1 LAKRRGTIL
10 NDLIDIGRSGMKR
23 CLIVLVA
30 WLLAFSA
37 APAVAQDKLVVSIWG
52 GSWRDLVANTAAKKF
67 TEATGVQVE
76 FITGGTID
84 RLNKAKLAKGNP
96 ESDITFTTSHVG
108 WLYANDDLYHEL
120 DLAKVPNAKNLVEQ
134 AKISP
139 FHIGTWAYVY
149 TIGYRP
155 DLITSVRFSSWE
167 DLWRPE
173 VKGKLAAPDFDP
185 SHIIVVAALLS
196 GGDAATWEKGQ
207 AKLRELKPIFKAFYT
222 NDANSQQLIANGET
236 PVQIMLS
243 MNAHY
248 MIAEGVPM
256 ALTIPK
262 EGAVL
267 GIDTVA
273 IMKGS
278 KKTDLAYKF
287 IDVLLDPGIQAEVA
301 KLKKGSP
308 VVTDAKLDPAIAR
321 IPGVFTTPE
330 QWKQQAIIIDHKLR
344 AEKTAEWRKWFAE
357 NIMN

>member
-1 LAKRRGTIL
+1 
-10 NDLIDIGRSGMKR
+10 MKR
-23 CLIVLVA
+23 LDTTGSALA
-30 WLLAFSA
+30 LFLALFLLS
-37 APAVAQDKLVVSIWG
+37 APASAQDKLIVSVWG
-52 GSWRDLVANTAAKKF
+52 GSWRDMVANIIAKRFTA
-67 TEATGVQVE
+67 ETGMPVE

-84 RLNKAKLAKGNP
+84 RLNKEKLAKGNP

-108 WLYANDDLYHEL
+108 WLYANDGLYEAL
-120 DLAKVPNAKNLVEQ
+120 DLAKVPNAKNLVSQ

-139 FHIGTWAYVY
+139 YHIGTWAYVY

-155 DLITSVRFSSWE
+155 DLVKGLSFESWA
-167 DLWRPE
+167 DLWRPD

-185 SHIIVVAALLS
+185 SHLIAVAAMLA

-207 AKLRELKPIFKAFYT
+207 AKLKELKPNFKAFYT

-236 PVQIMLS
+236 PVQVILS

-248 MIAEGVPM
+248 MIGEGVPIQ
-256 ALTIPK
+256 LTMPR

-278 KKTDLAYKF
+278 KKAELAYKF
-287 IDVLLDPGIQAEVA
+287 INLVLDPQVQAEVA
-301 KLKKGSP
+301 QFKKGSP
-308 VVTDAKLDPAIAR
+308 VVLNAKVDPAVAKL
-321 IPGVFTTPE
+321 PGVFTTAD
-330 QWKQQAIIIDHKLR
+330 QWKTQAIIIDHKLR